1 MIAVVSRLT
10 LAEEMFD
17 IEIFR
22 EHPPIFFSFAKELY
36 PSNYQPTPSHRFV
49 KLLED
54 QGKLLRNYSPPA

>member
-1 MIAVVSRLT
+1 
-10 LAEEMFD
+10 MFD